1 MSNNEVVD
9 FLKSKLLNDF
19 NNHLNLENKFIV
31 ELGKMERLKMVNTR
45 QYKDMVRAKTTQS
58 YFVAYLYRI
67 IESYGSNIECL
78 IEDFPLTKNKIKGK
92 IQLWKRVDFKNIR
105 KMRKDI
111 GDNGVNLM
119 KNSVE
124 ETISKIDFYIE
135 NLKKLVKEL

>member
-1 MSNNEVVD
+1 MSNDKVVD
-9 FLKSKLLNDF
+9 FLKNKLLNDF

-31 ELGKMERLKMVNTR
+31 ELEKMERLKMTNTR
-45 QYKDMVRAKTTQS
+45 HYKDMVRAKTTQS

-67 IESYGSNIECL
+67 IESYGSDVEFL
-78 IEDFPLTKNKIKGK
+78 VEDFSLTRNKIKGK
-92 IQLWKRVDFKNIR
+92 IQLWKKTDFKNIR

-111 GDNGVNLM
+111 GDSGVNLM